1 MLFRSAAAE
10 PVLQGVIQTGHLVE
24 QLHVQQALLDEM
36 KGLAVSLREMQSAKI
51 GIQGGEIYIGELGS
65 STRTTIY
72 GNGNIVGNNN
82 QIIYGTPGPDP
93 QSLRR
98 RYLEELSRDANRL
111 PWTVVERDYADPER
125 SAVLGLSEVYTDLD
139 TTELEKVTC
148 EEDLRKFLAC
158 MEREETRRIP
168 AQELV
173 NRERRLLILGD
184 PGSGKSTFLNHLAY
198 TLAQAGLSDDP
209 SKVLQRLSPW
219 DQGPLLPL
227 RIELR
232 ALAAWAEK
240 KERPADATLIL
251 TYLHEIAATW
261 ELEKF
266 WPILDEALRGEKETL
281 LILFDGLDEVLSAQ
295 RARVVTA
302 VQNFVEHYQHH
313 RYVVTCRPYAYVGQ
327 PDHLRGFKEVTL
339 APFSAE
345 QITAFVQG
353 WYRQLARQGRLRD
366 QEAEIQAARLL
377 QAVQQRDLHGL
388 AQRPLLLTVMSWLHT
403 FRGQLPEDRTELYAD
418 AVDLLLR
425 RWEGRV
431 GGEVGVVEQ
440 LAIPGLKMSDLE
452 AGLYAVAFKAHSG
465 AAEDEGTADIDEADL
480 RKWLAPYL
488 GNDWNKAG
496 EFITYIRERAGL
508 LVRHKHDAYTFP
520 HRTFQEFMAACYLVG
535 MDDYPSEAAKLV
547 EQAPDRWREVFT
559 LASGYA
565 ARTHRPGQA
574 IAAVNALCPEEIS
587 VTKAPSR
594 EAFLRAELAGT
605 SLLEIGLVG
614 VGREPAGR
622 AALERMRRWLMA
634 ALRADHVLK
643 PVERAEAGNVLAKLG
658 DPRFRAD
665 AWFLLD
671 EPLLGFVEIPQG
683 AFRMG
688 EDKEEHKIELPIYY
702 MGRYPVTVAQFGAFV
717 EAGGYRE
724 PHYWKE
730 AQAVGV
736 WNEGKVKGYG
746 DDEPRVKPVEYGGS
760 FGLSNHPVVGV
771 TW

>member
-1 MLFRSAAAE
+1 M
-10 PVLQGVIQTGHLVE
+10 
-24 QLHVQQALLDEM
+24 
-36 KGLAVSLREMQSAKI
+36 
-51 GIQGGEIYIGELGS
+51 
-65 STRTTIY
+65 
-72 GNGNIVGNNN
+72 
-82 QIIYGTPGPDP
+82 
-93 QSLRR
+93 
-98 RYLEELSRDANRL
+98 
-111 PWTVVERDYADPER
+111 
-125 SAVLGLSEVYTDLD
+125 
-139 TTELEKVTC
+139 
-148 EEDLRKFLAC
+148 
-158 MEREETRRIP
+158 
-168 AQELV
+168 
-173 NRERRLLILGD
+173 
-184 PGSGKSTFLNHLAY
+184 
-198 TLAQAGLSDDP
+198 
-209 SKVLQRLSPW
+209 
-219 DQGPLLPL
+219 
-227 RIELR
+227 
-232 ALAAWAEK
+232 
-240 KERPADATLIL
+240 
-251 TYLHEIAATW
+251 
-261 ELEKF
+261 
-266 WPILDEALRGEKETL
+266 
-281 LILFDGLDEVLSAQ
+281 
-295 RARVVTA
+295 
-302 VQNFVEHYQHH
+302 
-313 RYVVTCRPYAYVGQ
+313 
-327 PDHLRGFKEVTL
+327 
-339 APFSAE
+339 
-345 QITAFVQG
+345 
-353 WYRQLARQGRLRD
+353 RD
-366 QEAEIQAARLL
+366 QEAETQAARLL

-559 LASGYA
+559 LASGSA
-565 ARTHRPGQA
+565 ARTHRLGQA
-574 IAAVNALCPEEIS
+574 IAAVNALCPEEVS

-614 VGREPAGR
+614 VGREPVGR
-622 AALERMRRWLMA
+622 AALERMRRWLAA

-643 PVERAEAGNVLAKLG
+643 PVERAEAGNVLAKLN

-665 AWFLLD
+665 AWFLPD
-671 EPLLGFVEIPQG
+671 EPLLGFVEIPQD

-688 EDKEEHKIELPIYY
+688 EGKEEHKLELPIYY
-702 MGRYPVTVAQFGAFV
+702 IGRYPVTVAQFGAFV

-730 AQAVGV
+730 AQAAGI
-736 WNEGKVKGYG
+736 WQDGKVKGRL
-746 DDEPRVKPVEYGGS
+746 DDDPRVKPVEYGGS
-760 FGLSNHPVVGV
+760 LESANHPVVGI
-771 TW
+771 TWYEMVAYCRWLTEQLCAWQGTPEPLARLLRKEHWEVQLPSEAQWEKAARGTDGRVYPWVSDPDPNRANYDKTGIGATSAVGCFPGGRSPYDVEDLSGNVWEWTRSLYRGYPYDPKDGREVLDAGSDQSRVLRGGAFSNVRYVRCAWRNWDYPGSRSYDYGFRLVLSPYL